1 MALGRWATLA
11 VDVNV
16 NPPRYSPE
24 REPVDMMTDPKRSP
38 VIIGVGQ
45 INDRPDAP
53 DRGLDSLGLMV
64 AALPAAAADAG
75 GGLPTDL
82 ARLAIVHQISF
93 PPLGTLCGRPAAEV
107 GPPPA
112 PHTPPTTPPDPLP

>member
-45 INDRPDAP
+45 INDRPDDP

-64 AALPAAAADAG
+64 AALKAADADEG
-75 GGLPTDL
+75 GGLLADL
-82 ARLAIVHQISF
+82 DTHATVDQIGLNHPETS
-93 PPLGTLCGRPAAEV
+93 T
-107 GPPPA
+107 
-112 PHTPPTTPPDPLP
+112 

>member
-45 INDRPDAP
+45 INDRPDDP

-64 AALPAAAADAG
+64 AALKAADADAG
-75 GGLPTDL
+75 GGLLPDRERIALVAPIHITHL
-82 ARLAIVHQISF
+82 HQSF
-93 PPLGTLCGRPAAEV
+93 
-107 GPPPA
+107 GPP
-112 PHTPPTTPPDPLP
+112 